1 MNKLIEKYDINIFYE
16 KIFTWK
22 HKELNIENLDDI
34 IYENDSVIFN
44 FNLIGKVKSKDFKFY
59 SKKGYF
65 TERDI
70 IEIIFSYYNGNLN
83 PNELTDIKKIYEI
96 EENIE
101 TRKDLLYIINNF
113 HFNGFIKKNNKY
125 YILLE

>member
-1 MNKLIEKYDINIFYE
+1 MNELIKKYDINIFYE

-22 HKELNIENLDDI
+22 HKEINIEDLDDI
-34 IYENDSVIFN
+34 IYENNSIIFN
-44 FNLIGKVKSKDFKFY
+44 FNLIGKVNSKDLNFS

-65 TERDI
+65 TEKDI
-70 IEIIFSYYNGNLN
+70 IEIIFTYYNGNLS

-96 EENIE
+96 EQKIE
-101 TRKDLLYIINNF
+101 TRKDLLYIGDNF

-125 YILLE
+125 CILLE